1 MNVPTLF
8 TWRPSR
14 ASVNLGNQHTNFL
27 SQRKARSGYLCC
39 TARQT
44 KTCYMFF
51 VGMQLWISS
60 GVNAPAVKSVILTH
74 ILTYWERWLP
84 SIYIMLLLGL
94 FFFRCYR
101 KSKALGLLVTIEGR
115 ARRKLYRKVISKPHH
130 GPFHSLFSCG
140 GECTFS
146 SSGNSVCPVLVHRP
160 KFANFC

>member
-1 MNVPTLF
+1 MSWQFPTWIEIQTHYERSVTSIPIFGHKGRRGWVIFVVPRVKL
-8 TWRPSR
+8 
-14 ASVNLGNQHTNFL
+14 NLVTF
-27 SQRKARSGYLCC
+27 
-39 TARQT
+39 
-44 KTCYMFF
+44 FF